1 VRETATSHVRGE
13 LQVAEAREGWTVD
26 AVLRHSLF
34 RYLAIGVLSFAVDFG
49 LLVTSYE
56 VVGTPLWFA
65 TSAGFWGSFLFNFFA
80 NKTLAFRAP
89 RRTHV
94 QLLRY
99 SILVAANYAAN
110 LLIVGGAAA
119 LGVGYQTGKVVA
131 VACLTVCNY
140 VLYRTW
146 VFAR

>member
-1 VRETATSHVRGE
+1 MAW
-13 LQVAEAREGWTVD
+13 AREGWTVD
-26 AVLRHSLF
+26 AVLRHSLL
-34 RYLAIGVLSFAVDFG
+34 RYLVIGVLSFAVDFG
-49 LLVTSYE
+49 LLVACYE

-65 TSAGFWGSFLFNFFA
+65 TSAGFWGSFAFNFLL
-80 NKTLAFRAP
+80 NKTVAFRGS

-99 SILVAANYAAN
+99 SALVGANYVAN
-110 LLIVGGAAA
+110 LAIVGGAAA
-119 LGVGYQTGKVVA
+119 VGAGYQVGKVVA

-140 VLYRTW
+140 VLYRVW